1 MAPPPRPP
9 PNKPPPPPLRSVSNQ
24 NLPQMPLSTP
34 TTNTLNSA
42 ASANNVSV
50 LKEQLKDRI
59 GNGSAIS
66 GGGSTPNVEKVSSS
80 NGSVPPPLPPH
91 RTCPAPPPPN
101 ASRQASNVRF
111 YQGVFISRAAINSL
125 CYFVGFHVEF
135 LCPTGA
141 AAKALVHQKCFAG
154 G

>member
-1 MAPPPRPP
+1 MVDPSVNKSTGRDCPESILTGIITTGRPTVAPPPRPP

-50 LKEQLKDRI
+50 LKEQLRHQI
-59 GNGSAIS
+59 GNGAAI
-66 GGGSTPNVEKVSSS
+66 GGGSTPNVEKVT
-80 NGSVPPPLPPH
+80 NGNGVAPPLPPH

-101 ASRQASNVRF
+101 ASRQASNV
-111 YQGVFISRAAINSL
+111 S
-125 CYFVGFHVEF
+125 FVDF
-135 LCPTGA
+135 
-141 AAKALVHQKCFAG
+141 
-154 G
+154 